1 MRTWMVWDGV
11 EGGDESGEEV
21 VSAFRV
27 DLGDEGESFCLCES
41 IADTCPKSGTAGED
55 GSS

>member
-1 MRTWMVWDGV
+1 MRTWMGR
-11 EGGDESGEEV
+11 GSIACGDDSGKEL

>member
-27 DLGDEGESFCLCES
+27 DLGDEGESICLRES
-41 IADTCPKSGTAGED
+41 VADTCPKSGTAGED

>member
-1 MRTWMVWDGV
+1 MRTWMGRDGIAC
-11 EGGDESGEEV
+11 GDDSGKEL